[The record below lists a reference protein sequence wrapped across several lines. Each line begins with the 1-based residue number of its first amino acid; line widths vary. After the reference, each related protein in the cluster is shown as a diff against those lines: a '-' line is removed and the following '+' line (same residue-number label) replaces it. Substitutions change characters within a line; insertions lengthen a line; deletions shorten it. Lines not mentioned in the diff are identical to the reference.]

1 LRPWIPDD
9 LEGCLAVARSN
20 TPAFVLPHEVAA
32 YGDWLRRACG
42 ADADP
47 GDACAYFVVD
57 DAVAGQGLAACGGI
71 AFAEGAPV
79 ATLCWGLVRRD
90 LHRRGLGTRL
100 LVARL
105 ALARARG
112 VEVVALDTT
121 PASLGF
127 FLRHGFVEIARTP
140 DGYGPGLD
148 RVDVELRLKPSR
160 SVAP

>member
-1 LRPWIPDD
+1 MTLRPWTADD
-9 LEGCLAVARSN
+9 FDACLALARSN
-20 TPAFVLPHEVAA
+20 TPAFILPHEVAA

-42 ADADP
+42 PDADR

-57 DAVAGQGLAACGGI
+57 DAGGEGLAACGGI

-90 LHRRGLGTRL
+90 LHRRGIGTRL
-100 LVARL
+100 LLERL

-112 VEVVALDTT
+112 VEVVAMDTT

-127 FLRHGFVEIARTP
+127 FLRHGFVEIARTR

-148 RVDVELRLKPSR
+148 RVDVELRLG
-160 SVAP
+160 AATG